1 MLVSTKHK
9 KLLLNLREPDRVLA
23 VVPSAKMLQHGGH
36 NIVVVPH
43 KLDEVRVLRNLGLQA
58 PAPVAYHY
66 DYPGLYTPFVHQRT
80 SVEFLTTNPRAYNL
94 SGMGA
99 GKSLTTLWAYDFL
112 RKEGILRRML
122 IVAPL
127 STLERVWAD
136 EIFRHFPHLTFAVL
150 HGSRERR
157 HRLLAEDFD
166 VYIINHDG
174 IKSKETLE
182 LLAKRE
188 GLDLVV
194 ADELAEFRNASTD
207 RWKALN
213 SLVNGDVKKGWPSR
227 EWAWGLTGTPIPNAP
242 TDAWAQVRIIQPSRV
257 PKYFGHFRDGVMR
270 QITSYK
276 WAPREGALDM
286 VREVMQPAI
295 RFARED
301 CIDLPP
307 TTYITRHAEFTPE
320 QKKAYDEMLKRFKT
334 EYAGG
339 EITAANAA
347 VKLSKLLQIA
357 CGIAYGD
364 TGDVL
369 IPSQPRMQVVRE
381 LIEEAE
387 AKVLIFVPFTAAI
400 HALADELRKHYSVEV
415 VYGDVSKGERDRIFK
430 AFQSAKD
437 PHVLVADARTM
448 SHGLTLTAANL
459 TIWYGPAPGPSVYLQ
474 ANERTPRPGQ
484 KLQTLIA
491 HIEGCAAER
500 AAYERLQGRKSTQD
514 LLLEMLAAG

>member
-23 VVPSAKMLQHGGH
+23 VVPSAKMLQHNGH

-66 DYPGLYTPFVHQRT
+66 DYPGLYTPFAHQRT
-80 SVEFLTTNPRAYNL
+80 SVEFLTTNPRSYNL

-99 GKSLTTLWAYDFL
+99 GKSLTTLWAYDYL
-112 RKEGILRRML
+112 RKEGILRRMV

-174 IKSKETLE
+174 IKSKDTLE

-194 ADELAEFRNASTD
+194 ADELAEFRNSSTD

-213 SLVNGDVKKGWPSR
+213 ALINGDAKKGWPAR

-242 TDAWAQVRIIQPSRV
+242 TDAWAQVKIIQPTRV

-270 QITSYK
+270 QVTSYK
-276 WAPREGALDM
+276 WAPREGALDT

-307 TTYITRHAEFTPE
+307 TTYITRHAPFTTE
-320 QKKAYDEMLKRFKT
+320 QKKAYDEMLRRFKT

-357 CGIAYGD
+357 CVAEG
-364 TGDVL
+364 TPVL
-369 IPSQPRMQVVRE
+369 TNRGWVAIERVTADDLVWEGESWVSQ
-381 LIEEAE
+381 LGA
-387 AKVLIFVPFTAAI
+387 VL
-400 HALADELRKHYSVEV
+400 
-415 VYGDVSKGERDRIFK
+415 KGEK
-430 AFQSAKD
+430 AVV
-437 PHVLVADARTM
+437 PCGGVLM
-448 SHGLTLTAANL
+448 
-459 TIWYGPAPGPSVYLQ
+459 
-474 ANERTPRPGQ
+474 TPD
-484 KLQTLIA
+484 LSLI
-491 HIEGCAAER
+491 HI
-500 AAYERLQGRKSTQD
+500 
-514 LLLEMLAAG
+514 